1 MPIPVITSI
10 ISAVSIIVGS
20 LVGAFCSYKISTKMY
35 KKQVSDEHSLM
46 IENREFEERFK
57 VKQVC
62 DNANIIR
69 LDITTAIYQ
78 SIRSLQNNS
87 EIKKYLYL
95 LPINKNY
102 SSAVAS
108 LSHKFNLKELS
119 YIYQLYGII
128 EKVNRDIYNWNIGD
142 SKQYENVEIGFEAIL
157 YKLYGENYDKLI
169 NIDTESITYEEL
181 YNNSLIEKHYKE
193 ILAKLDD
200 VCILDNLL
208 SVKNSY

>member
-1 MPIPVITSI
+1 M
-10 ISAVSIIVGS
+10 
-20 LVGAFCSYKISTKMY
+20 
-35 KKQVSDEHSLM
+35 
-46 IENREFEERFK
+46 
-57 VKQVC
+57 
-62 DNANIIR
+62 
-69 LDITTAIYQ
+69 
-78 SIRSLQNNS
+78 
-87 EIKKYLYL
+87 
-95 LPINKNY
+95 
-102 SSAVAS
+102 
-108 LSHKFNLKELS
+108 KELS